1 IFIDMHKEGAAFRSL
16 MNNFAMAISLGL
28 QYGVPLEEYVDAFSF
43 TKFEPAGLV
52 QGNQA
57 IRMATSIL
65 DYIFRELAIS
75 YLGRTDLAHVDAE
88 KLMSDTVGN
97 GRSEGKQIEEPQET
111 MQAFSNPFA
120 SSGFI
125 RSNLHM
131 LHNKT
136 ANTNQELSEQVVET
150 NKVMASS
157 STGGTKT
164 AVLSSTVTTTATSVG
179 PTSSKAQIAEA
190 KMKGFEGDS
199 CGDCGNFTLVRNG
212 TCMKCVTCGSTSG
225 CS

>member
-1 IFIDMHKEGAAFRSL
+1 M
-16 MNNFAMAISLGL
+16 
-28 QYGVPLEEYVDAFSF
+28 
-43 TKFEPAGLV
+43 

-88 KLMSDTVGN
+88 KLVSDTLGE
-97 GRSEGKQIEEPQET
+97 GRTEGKET
-111 MQAFSNPFA
+111 DTAQQAIQAISNPFA

-125 RSNLHM
+125 RSNLHI

-136 ANTNQELSEQVVET
+136 ANTNKKMTEQVIET
-150 NKVMASS
+150 TKVVASASAGSTDAGMATTISMGS
-157 STGGTKT
+157 HSTTSTTIT
-164 AVLSSTVTTTATSVG
+164 ASPSTQV
-179 PTSSKAQIAEA
+179 AEA

-199 CGDCGNFTLVRNG
+199 CGDCGNFYPGTQWHLHEVRNLW
-212 TCMKCVTCGSTSG
+212 
-225 CS
+225 

>member
-1 IFIDMHKEGAAFRSL
+1 S
-16 MNNFAMAISLGL
+16 
-28 QYGVPLEEYVDAFSF
+28 
-43 TKFEPAGLV
+43 
-52 QGNQA
+52 
-57 IRMATSIL
+57 
-65 DYIFRELAIS
+65 
-75 YLGRTDLAHVDAE
+75 
-88 KLMSDTVGN
+88 
-97 GRSEGKQIEEPQET
+97 QEAQEA

-125 RSNLHM
+125 RSNLHI

-136 ANTNQELSEQVVET
+136 ANMNQDFSKQVVEK
-150 NKVMASS
+150 NEVIASAS
-157 STGGTKT
+157 AGGSKT
-164 AVLSSTVTTTATSVG
+164 AILSPTITTTSIAS
-179 PTSSKAQIAEA
+179 TSSKAQIAEA